1 MTPNQVSVLALTA
14 EAFGGRGGIAQ
25 STRDLLLAM
34 SEMPQIGRI
43 DVLPRLQ
50 PELVGDLP
58 RGIYQLPPIKSR
70 TLYTLCALWLAVIN
84 KPQIVYC
91 GHAFMAPTAWLAAR
105 VAGASLITHVHGL
118 EVWEP
123 MSWTKR
129 RTLAFSNVVL
139 CVSKYTL
146 DKVVEVTKVDVNRC
160 SLTFNTVNERF
171 FPGDRSAAR
180 QKLGIKN
187 DAVVISTVSR
197 LDPSQRHKGHE
208 KVIRLLRG
216 LAMYHANLTYLVV
229 GTGEDRGRLEALA
242 FSEGVAEMVRFCG
255 FVSDEDL
262 PDVYRASDLYVMPSH
277 GEGFGIVFVEAMACG
292 TPALGLDLGG
302 AGDALRN
309 GKLGHAVAEADF
321 PAALHDLL
329 LRSSDDP
336 YVLSN
341 DTRAVFGKSEL
352 SFRLSKAISSLL
364 TRPRSADTVKRN
376 N

>member
-1 MTPNQVSVLALTA
+1 MTLKQVSVLALTA
-14 EAFGGRGGIAQ
+14 ESFGGRGGIAQ

-50 PELVGDLP
+50 PEPVGDLP
-58 RGIYQLPPIKSR
+58 VGIYQLPPIMPR
-70 TLYTLCALWLAVIN
+70 IVYTVCALWLAVI
-84 KPQIVYC
+84 KRPKVVYC
-91 GHAFMAPTAWLAAR
+91 GHAFMAPTAWLTAW

-123 MSWTKR
+123 MSWVKR

-146 DKVVEVTKVDVNRC
+146 DKVVEVTKVDSNRC

-180 QKLGIKN
+180 QKLSIKN

-208 KVIRLLRG
+208 RVIRLLRK
-216 LAMYHANLTYLVV
+216 LAMHHPNIIYLVV
-229 GTGEDRGRLEALA
+229 GTGKDRGRLEALA
-242 FSEGVAEMVRFCG
+242 ISEGVAEMVHFCG

-277 GEGFGIVFVEAMACG
+277 GEGFGIAFLEAMACG
-292 TPALGLDLGG
+292 TPALGLDVGG

-309 GKLGHAVAEADF
+309 GDLGHAVTEADF
-321 PAALHDLL
+321 PDALHELL
-329 LRSSDDP
+329 LRPSGDP

-341 DTRAVFGKSEL
+341 GTRALFGKSEL
-352 SFRLSKAISSLL
+352 SSRLTKAISGLL
-364 TRPRSADTVKRN
+364 V
-376 N
+376 